1 MSQFPLVH
9 RSTCGSVEQIFAL
22 IEAVRITFW
31 PPGGRNS
38 QFAPNL
44 QSDVKNKFPPFKVQN
59 IVLIEFSI
67 SFLLFSSFQAL

>member
-9 RSTCGSVEQIFAL
+9 RSTRGSVEQIVAL

-38 QFAPNL
+38 QFA
-44 QSDVKNKFPPFKVQN
+44 QHW
-59 IVLIEFSI
+59 
-67 SFLLFSSFQAL
+67 